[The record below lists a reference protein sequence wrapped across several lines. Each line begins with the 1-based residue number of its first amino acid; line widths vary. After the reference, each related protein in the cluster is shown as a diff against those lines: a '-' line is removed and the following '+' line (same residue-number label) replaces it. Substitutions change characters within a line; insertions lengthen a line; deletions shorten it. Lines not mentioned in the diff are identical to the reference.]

1 MTQMID
7 SLKSFFS
14 SAVIS
19 LIVLPVAQIACVQQ
33 ANAGITVV
41 NPNFQL
47 PPVGQAAGGSV
58 KCPESS
64 PTIGWIFPCG
74 PNGSSGVQLDT
85 VFSAPNA
92 PPPGQVAFIQNAG
105 SVSQQIDFKYQ
116 APYTLSFYVAA
127 GANPGNAVEQLE
139 ISLAF
144 SPQNLPNPPKPLFTQ
159 TVTPQIGSY
168 SLVKIQLPIEGVILA
183 GPQYVTFSNVPNAA
197 CTTCTNFIYG
207 VSITA
212 PQPIITKWPADISPT
227 STIGLEG
234 DNFGPGKGEIELSFS
249 PPAEVDFTGGGK
261 TDLKLKAGNW
271 ADNAAK
277 SEQVS
282 VGSLIG
288 AVAEQ
293 PVSISVIT
301 ADGDKSAPV
310 QAKFHND
317 AVITAGSG
325 IIMPGQL
332 FFLMGW
338 DFDTKEECQ
347 DKKSGTV
354 TIHFPT
360 KSWQKFSNNGTGAA
374 SDSDL
379 IMSIPTQ
386 GCSPDSIF
394 MTLPSDT
401 AGVVAQ
407 KVQITYQSPGG
418 RKSNAWSA
426 QFVPRLQMQ
435 VFTWEHVRVV
445 SCSNQS
451 AYDNCNNPNSTGFC
465 WSGSIDVPGLLGLW
479 PPDEDSMVGQHYGC
493 WGLSSDNGT
502 DVYSARI
509 VNGWNYVRFSGGGT
523 TVDNASL
530 SVNVNPQVFNPD
542 LTVVGIQVPWHIGAS
557 GGTMIYNVDIYVQGP
572 AGVPPYE

>member
-1 MTQMID
+1 MTQMVD
-7 SLKSFFS
+7 SPKSFFS
-14 SAVIS
+14 SAVIG
-19 LIVLPVAQIACVQQ
+19 LIVLPVVQIVCAQQ
-33 ANAGITVV
+33 ASAGITVV

-58 KCPESS
+58 QCPASS
-64 PTIGWIFPCG
+64 PTIGWVFSCG
-74 PNGSSGVQLDT
+74 PNGSSGVQVNT

-105 SVSQQIDFKYQ
+105 AVSQQIDFKYQ
-116 APYTLSFYVAA
+116 ATYTLSFYVAA

-139 ISLAF
+139 ISLPF
-144 SPQNLPNPPKPLFTQ
+144 GLQTTPNPPKPPLFTQ
-159 TVTPQIGSY
+159 TITPQIGSY
-168 SLVKIQLPIEGVILA
+168 SFVKIQLPIEGVILA
-183 GPQYVTFSNVPNAA
+183 GPQYVSFSNIPNAA
-197 CTTCTNFIYG
+197 CPTCTNFIYG

-212 PQPIITKWPADISPT
+212 PPTITKWPADISPT

-234 DNFGPGKGEIELSFS
+234 DNFGSGKGEIELSFS
-249 PPAEVDFTGGGK
+249 PPAQVDFKGGGK
-261 TDLKLKAGNW
+261 TDLKLKASSW

-282 VGSLIG
+282 VGSPIG

-301 ADGDKSAPV
+301 ADGEKSAPV

-332 FFLMGW
+332 LFLVGW
-338 DFDTKEECQ
+338 DFDSAEEC
-347 DKKSGTV
+347 KNKNSGTV

-360 KSWQKFSNNGTGAA
+360 KSWQKFSNTGTGAA

-379 IMSIPTQ
+379 IMSVPTQ
-386 GCSPDSIF
+386 GCSPDGII
-394 MTLPSDT
+394 MTLPWDT

-426 QFVPRLQMQ
+426 QFLPRLQMQ

-451 AYDNCNNPNSTGFC
+451 AYDNCSNPNSTGFC
-465 WSGSIDVPGLLGLW
+465 WSNMDLEGLGIIGLW

-509 VNGWNYVRFSGGGT
+509 VNGWSYVRFSDSGNE
-523 TVDNASL
+523 VNASV
-530 SVNVNPQVFNPD
+530 SFNVDPQVFNPD
-542 LTVVGIQVPWHIGAS
+542 LTVVSIQVPWHIGAS
-557 GGTMIYNVDIYVQGP
+557 GGAIVYNGDIYIQGP